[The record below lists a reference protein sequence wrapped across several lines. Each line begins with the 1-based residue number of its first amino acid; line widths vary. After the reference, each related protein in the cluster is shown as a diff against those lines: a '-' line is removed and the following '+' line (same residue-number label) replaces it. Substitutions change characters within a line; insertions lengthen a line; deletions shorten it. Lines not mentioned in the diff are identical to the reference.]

1 MLRVLGKH
9 SAQGA
14 SFLQKSIVN
23 NIDPSHVPYGGMM
36 SRVSRLLGLDVRAG
50 MSSLGG
56 LKGSSDVV
64 VNLSMQLQT

>member
-9 SAQGA
+9 SAQGV
-14 SFLQKSIVN
+14 SSLRKSIVKN
-23 NIDPSHVPYGGMM
+23 TDPSHVPYGGMM
-36 SRVSRLLGLDVRAG
+36 SQVSRLLGLEVRAG

-64 VNLSMQLQT
+64 VNLSMQLQI

>member
-14 SFLQKSIVN
+14 LFLRKSIVN
-23 NIDPSHVPYGGMM
+23 NTDPSHVPYGGM
-36 SRVSRLLGLDVRAG
+36 SQVSRLLGLEVRAG

-56 LKGSSDVV
+56 LKGSSDVM
-64 VNLSMQLQT
+64 VNLCI